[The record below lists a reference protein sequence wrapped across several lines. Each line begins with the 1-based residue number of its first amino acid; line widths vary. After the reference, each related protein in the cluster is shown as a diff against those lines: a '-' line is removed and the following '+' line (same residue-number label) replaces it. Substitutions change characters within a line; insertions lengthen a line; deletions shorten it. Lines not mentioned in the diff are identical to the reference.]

1 MEIGDKQSSKQV
13 GIELAD
19 WNGGDVR
26 GEGWCLRR
34 QALWCVDFC
43 LYGGY
48 SGFLIEQ
55 QHQQSDEPL
64 PFAFLRFNSTVKMN
78 HTAVSSFSS

>member
-34 QALWCVDFC
+34 QALWCVDFR
-43 LYGGY
+43 LYGSCWNLGY

-55 QHQQSDEPL
+55 QHQQSDEAL
-64 PFAFLRFNSTVKMN
+64 PFAFLRFNSSVKLN
-78 HTAVSSFSS
+78 HT